1 MRIVTHGTPASFLA
15 RAGGF
20 LGGQREAE
28 HHLILGVVAGLSA
41 AAPESY
47 LATVEDDERV
57 VFAAM
62 RTPPFPLAISVTDER
77 RATALLARDRATGDP
92 ALPGVLGPPSE
103 AGAFA
108 AGYAELTGRR
118 PTAGMRQSIHRL
130 WRVVAPRRVEGR
142 MRRALREDRG
152 LVAEWLAAFEHDVR
166 GTEPDHDG
174 AAATAER
181 WFTDTAGRALYF
193 WEVGERPVS
202 MTGASGAT
210 PRGIRI
216 GAVYTPPQDRG
227 RGYASNLVAAVSQ
240 AQLDAG
246 RTFCFLYTDLANP
259 TSNHIYR
266 AVGYE
271 PVSEAMEFV
280 FAS

>member
-1 MRIVTHGTPASFLA
+1 
-15 RAGGF
+15 
-20 LGGQREAE
+20 
-28 HHLILGVVAGLSA
+28 
-41 AAPESY
+41 
-47 LATVEDDERV
+47 
-57 VFAAM
+57 
-62 RTPPFPLAISVTDER
+62 
-77 RATALLARDRATGDP
+77 
-92 ALPGVLGPPSE
+92 
-103 AGAFA
+103 
-108 AGYAELTGRR
+108 
-118 PTAGMRQSIHRL
+118 
-130 WRVVAPRRVEGR
+130 
-142 MRRALREDRG
+142 
-152 LVAEWLAAFEHDVR
+152 
-166 GTEPDHDG
+166 
-174 AAATAER
+174 
-181 WFTDTAGRALYF
+181 
-193 WEVGERPVS
+193 